1 MLSPLIFASSKPQA
15 ARRRQEIGD
24 APGGGIRRS
33 SQALDS
39 GAYIRV
45 MLLPAAV
52 RILMKSQEANI
63 RGPAKLSAVV
73 VTSSVMPPPPP
84 PGYAH
89 GLLG

>member
-1 MLSPLIFASSKPQA
+1 MMLSPLVFASSKPQA
-15 ARRRQEIGD
+15 ARRCQEIGD
-24 APGGGIRRS
+24 AQGGARSS
-33 SQALDS
+33 SQALDG

-52 RILMKSQEANI
+52 RILMKSQEAKI

-73 VTSSVMPPPPP
+73 VRSSVMPPSC
-84 PGYAH
+84 AH